1 MASTEKG
8 VNSTWYSII
17 FLRNVF
23 FSKHQNKAEF
33 ANLDE
38 FKILSSDFSGLR
50 ISTASL
56 TSSAFSTSLA
66 STASKIPF
74 HQKTS

>member
-38 FKILSSDFSGLR
+38 FKILSSDVSGLR

-56 TSSAFSTSLA
+56 TSTA
-66 STASKIPF
+66 STASMASVASTALF
-74 HQKTS
+74 HQLTS